1 MARTTYIIKC
11 QSAAA
16 AMQTAE
22 KILREEKFDYIL
34 ENGQNVWKN
43 GNAAWASMRYIRLIP
58 VDNTTLHIEGW
69 VKGTVGGEMNL
80 DGIFGGLPKK
90 MAAKVIQR
98 IRAAIEG

>member
-1 MARTTYIIKC
+1 MSRTTYIVKC
-11 QSAAA
+11 QDTAA

-43 GNAAWASMRYIRLIP
+43 GNATWASMRYIRLIP
-58 VDNTTLHIEGW
+58 VDTVTLHIEGW
-69 VKGTVGGEMNL
+69 VKGSVGGEMNL

-90 MAAKVIQR
+90 MAAKVIKR
-98 IRAAIEG
+98 IQDAII